1 MKRISGSTVTPRATR
16 GPWGQR
22 GSRCGDDLVAFGDA
36 LDDLIKPVIDL
47 GADG

>member
-1 MKRISGSTVTPRATR
+1 VSTL
-16 GPWGQR
+16 G
-22 GSRCGDDLVAFGDA
+22 GDDLVAFEDA